1 MHYIL
6 TQEIEMAYADLTPAE
21 QQEIKDYWDLHK
33 ALGAL
38 LREEELYGLDQD
50 DKLRLA
56 DMLTEMKERFD
67 E

>member
-21 QQEIKDYWDLHK
+21 QQEIKDYWDLYY

-50 DKLRLA
+50 DKYKLA
-56 DMLTEMKERFD
+56 DMKREMKERFD